1 MDNEFLVIGLIIELI
16 LLFLLSIKIKNS
28 KKMRTRQPS
37 LPKEIIKNLKFK

>member
-1 MDNEFLVIGLIIELI
+1 MDNKFIVIGIIIELI
-16 LLFLLSIKIKNS
+16 LFFLLLIKIKNS

>member
-1 MDNEFLVIGLIIELI
+1 MDNQFIIIGIIIELF

-28 KKMRTRQPS
+28 NKMRTRQPS